1 MKKVAVVTDTSG
13 ITLEEAKKLGVFVVS
28 MPFTI
33 DGLDYLE
40 GVDLSPEEFYEKLN
54 SDADIFTSQPSAGMV
69 MDLWDKVLKEYDEIV
84 HIPLSR
90 GLSGS
95 YAKACIY
102 AMDYDG
108 RVQVVDVQRVSVPQ
122 KAAVED
128 AVYLVG
134 TGKSAD
140 EIKEIL

>member
-1 MKKVAVVTDTSG
+1 MKKIAVVTDTSG

-84 HIPLSR
+84 HIPLSS
-90 GLSGS
+90 GLS
-95 YAKACIY
+95 
-102 AMDYDG
+102 
-108 RVQVVDVQRVSVPQ
+108 
-122 KAAVED
+122 
-128 AVYLVG
+128 
-134 TGKSAD
+134 
-140 EIKEIL
+140 